1 MAEFSGHLSLCAALR
16 ENGRTALTAQS
27 FRAPFHLS
35 KPYWD
40 FDTSVLLAQVVNP
53 TAGILAGDQLESE
66 IAVEAGA
73 SLFVTTPSA
82 SRVFKMKADGA
93 AQCRQVFRVAAG
105 AWLEVSP
112 DPLVPHRGSRY
123 RQTTRIETERGG
135 EGFFCDL
142 LMPGRVGHGEA
153 WEWSELILET
163 EVRVDGELVLRERFD
178 QSAADLK
185 ALAAWSGS
193 GGAACFGNAVLI
205 AEKTDRDG
213 WRGAV
218 ESLHGDGL
226 WIGVSTL
233 RRSGWSI
240 KFVASD
246 AVRLRQAW
254 HDVRA
259 ALATDFPR
267 LKCAARKL

>member
-1 MAEFSGHLSLCAALR
+1 MAEFSGHLSLRAAAR

-53 TAGILAGDQLESE
+53 TAGILAGDKLESE

-82 SRVFKMKADGA
+82 SRVFKMNADGA
-93 AQCRQVFRVAAG
+93 ANCRQTFRVAAG

-112 DPLVPHRGSRY
+112 EPLVPHRGSRY
-123 RQTTRIETERGG
+123 RQHTLIEAERGG
-135 EGFFCDL
+135 EVFYCDL

-153 WEWSELILET
+153 WEWAELTLET
-163 EVRVDGELVLRERFD
+163 EVRVGGELVLRERFD
-178 QSAADLK
+178 QSAMDLK
-185 ALAAWSGS
+185 ALAAWAGS
-193 GGAACFGNAVLI
+193 GGGACFGNAVLI
-205 AEKTDRDG
+205 SEKPVGEG
-213 WRGAV
+213 WRGAI
-218 ESLHGDGL
+218 ERLHGEEL
-226 WIGVSTL
+226 WIGISAL

-240 KFVASD
+240 KFVAKNGV
-246 AVRLRQAW
+246 ALRQAW
-254 HDVRA
+254 HNLRA

-267 LKCAARKL
+267 LSCAARKL